1 MNFHQK
7 LDCTDSK
14 SCCNV
19 SVLETYVKE
28 ILMTATKWVAASE
41 EKLAYICKETL
52 HRATHHNQYITNSLH
67 DVAFFA

>member
-1 MNFHQK
+1 MNFRQK
-7 LDCTDSK
+7 LDWNDSK

-41 EKLAYICKETL
+41 
-52 HRATHHNQYITNSLH
+52 
-67 DVAFFA
+67 VAPCYTP